1 MISRSHISF
10 FITDASVGW
19 DAARRNCMFALAVAS
34 IFMGLASTA
43 SAQLRSGLS
52 TLPGFSENASPQ
64 RIGDAHR
71 YAKAKNKLNGCV
83 RAEDEIWLV
92 STRQL
97 CQRACPETGST
108 LQQAEVAQRIDG
120 QWFPSTAETLLEVI
134 NNDQERW
141 NLLFIHGNRTDLQWA
156 NLRGE
161 ETYEALISGAESQQC
176 LTNPAPPVRWII
188 WAWNSDPLRNPRV
201 DLTVKKQRAI
211 DQGTY
216 LAEFFQ
222 GVEQPAMGV
231 FAYSLG
237 AQALASS
244 LGSRQSIET
253 VRPAQTNPDDL
264 GAANLPIECAG
275 PGLDV
280 VMVAGAVPTCWFNTA
295 DAHTCLPLCVN
306 RLMLINN
313 ADDRALHIYQRI
325 TRLQPI
331 GLQHTQVKASVPA
344 ETYLVT
350 GNSLDNHYLSRY
362 LEHSGTRK
370 LIRQGLLPQSD

>member
-1 MISRSHISF
+1 MILRSHIF
-10 FITDASVGW
+10 TFIAEHSVGW
-19 DAARRNCMFALAVAS
+19 NVTRRNGLLALTVAL
-34 IFMGLASTA
+34 FVLGFVSTA
-43 SAQLRSGLS
+43 SAQFRSGFS
-52 TLPGFSENASPQ
+52 ALPGFSENASCK

-71 YAKAKNKLNGCV
+71 YAKAKNKLTGCV

-108 LQQAEVAQRIDG
+108 FQQAEVAQRIDG
-120 QWFPSTAETLLEVI
+120 QWFPSTAETLLQVI
-134 NNDQERW
+134 NNDRERW

-161 ETYEALISGAESQQC
+161 ETYEALISSAESQQC
-176 LTNPAPPVRWII
+176 STNPAPPVRWII
-188 WAWNSDPLRNPRV
+188 WAWNSDPLHIPRV

-222 GVEQPAMGV
+222 SVEQPAMGV

-244 LGSRQSIET
+244 FASRHPIEK
-253 VRPAQTNPDDL
+253 VHPADPSPDNLD
-264 GAANLPIECAG
+264 AATLPIECSG
-275 PGLDV
+275 PVLDV

-295 DAHTCLPLCVN
+295 DAQTCLPLCVN

-313 ADDRALHIYQRI
+313 ANDRALHIYERI
-325 TRLQPI
+325 TRQQPI
-331 GLQHTQVKASVPA
+331 GLQPTQLNANVAT

-350 GNSLDNHYLSRY
+350 GNSLDNHFLACYLAQA
-362 LEHSGTRK
+362 GTRQ
-370 LIRQGLLPQSD
+370 LIRQGLLPQGD